1 MAISQK
7 YTLKYAEHFDIA
19 NVISACYNGVH
30 AIVTAS
36 LFLNVHTMQSNT
48 IYMTLNPLIKYI
60 CLVNILYADAT
71 AMLFRNAIPLTVWRG
86 PCFSEF
92 NTFDVK
98 LSLITVCLPV
108 MQMS

>member
-1 MAISQK
+1 M
-7 YTLKYAEHFDIA
+7 
-19 NVISACYNGVH
+19 V
-30 AIVTAS
+30 
-36 LFLNVHTMQSNT
+36 
-48 IYMTLNPLIKYI
+48 
-60 CLVNILYADAT
+60 DAT